1 MRSSTKRLISMLI
14 SGILLL
20 GTAVFIPS
28 IIGPAVENINEK
40 RSELRSKETFLQER
54 TEVVEAVDRL
64 VTQLVENLSDLQM
77 SIDTAIPSEED
88 LKNIINQLDGM
99 LARSNSSLSSVTVS
113 EARSA
118 DLISPQTQGLGFMDM
133 EINLSGNYSDI
144 KDFVGLIE
152 TNLRLFEVVEL
163 SVDVDPESLVS
174 QSGTEDDDLIVTGDP
189 IINMSATVRSFFQ
202 NN

>member
-28 IIGPAVENINEK
+28 VIGPAVENINEK
-40 RSELRSKETFLQER
+40 RTELRSKEVFLQER

-77 SIDTAIPSEED
+77 SIDVAIPNEED

-174 QSGTEDDDLIVTGDP
+174 QSGTEDDDLVVTGDP